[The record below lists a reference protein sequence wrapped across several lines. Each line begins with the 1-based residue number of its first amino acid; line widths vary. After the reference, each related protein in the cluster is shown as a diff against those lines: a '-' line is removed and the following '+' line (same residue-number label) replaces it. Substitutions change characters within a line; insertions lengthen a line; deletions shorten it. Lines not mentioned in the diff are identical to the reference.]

1 MTGALLAALS
11 AALAV
16 WTWGS
21 PVARLRSRDDPSD
34 GAGSEPRIPQRVGL
48 ALATGAS
55 ALLLTAGLGWW
66 GVPAAA
72 AVAVA
77 SYLVLG
83 QLVSGEATKRNTEL
97 VAALPQVCDLL
108 AVCLE
113 AGLPL
118 RRAVAVIGEVVEGP
132 MRGVLAQLAARVNLG
147 ADEADAWAEVAAQEP
162 TLASLCRE
170 VARTLG
176 SGMGLART
184 MRALGAD
191 ARREALAAKEVRA
204 KRVGVRSVLP
214 LMVCFLPAFLL
225 LGVVPIIGGV
235 ASHLFR

>member
-1 MTGALLAALS
+1 LSGTWLAALS
-11 AALAV
+11 VALAV
-16 WTWGS
+16 LAWGS
-21 PVARLRSRDDPSD
+21 PSARLAAGLVAPTGRRRLIQPS
-34 GAGSEPRIPQRVGL
+34 QRLGMAFGTAV
-48 ALATGAS
+48 S

-66 GVPAAA
+66 ALPAAA
-72 AVAVA
+72 AIGVA

-83 QLVSGEATKRNTEL
+83 RLETSNTVRRNAEL
-97 VAALPQVCDLL
+97 VAGLPQVCDLL

-118 RRAVAVIGEVVEGP
+118 RAAVAVVGDAVDEP
-132 MRGVLAQLAARVNLG
+132 LRGVLGQIGAQVGLGTDEGAAW
-147 ADEADAWAEVAAQEP
+147 ADAAAAEPA
-162 TLASLCRE
+162 LAGLCRE
-170 VARTLG
+170 VARSVVSGTTL
-176 SGMGLART
+176 AKT

-191 ARREALAAKEVRA
+191 ARRESLAAKEVRA

-235 ASHLFR
+235 AAHLFG